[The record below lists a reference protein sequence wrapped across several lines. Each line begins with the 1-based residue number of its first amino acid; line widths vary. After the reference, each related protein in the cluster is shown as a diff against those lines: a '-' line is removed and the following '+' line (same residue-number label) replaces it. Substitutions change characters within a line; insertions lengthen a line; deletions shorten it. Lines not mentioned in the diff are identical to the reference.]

1 MTRAVVLGYH
11 NVGARCLST
20 LLAHGVTVPLLL
32 THRDNPAENIWFD
45 SVAELAERYAI
56 PTLMPEDPNT
66 PEVMAQ
72 VAAAR
77 PDFLFSFYYRHM
89 LAPNF
94 LALAPRG
101 AYNVHGSLLPKYRGR
116 VPVNWAVLHGER
128 ETGATLHEMVA
139 KPDAGRIVSQF
150 RVPIL
155 PDDTAF
161 EVFNKVTVAAEIALD
176 DALPGLLAGTA
187 AHLPQDLTQVSY
199 FGGRKPEDGR
209 IDWSQG
215 AEAIHN
221 LIRAVAPPYPGAFF
235 DLAGERLTV
244 VRSLRQPVRSAR
256 SCGPGIRVDGRHFL
270 ADCGDGGV
278 LQLLALK
285 RRGQSFSPGDFV
297 ARFGDGKIAFQAHRD
312 PLPESTSP

>member
-1 MTRAVVLGYH
+1 MTRAVVLAYH

-20 LLAHGVTVPLLL
+20 LLAHGIAIPLLL

-45 SVAELAERYAI
+45 SVADLAARYDI
-56 PTLMPEDPNT
+56 PTITPDDPNT

-72 VAAAR
+72 IAAAQ
-77 PDFLFSFYYRHM
+77 PDFLFSFYYRH
-89 LAPNF
+89 LLGPEV

-101 AYNVHGSLLPKYRGR
+101 AYNLHGSLLPKYRGR

-139 KPDAGRIVSQF
+139 KPDAGRIVAQF

-161 EVFNKVTVAAEIALD
+161 EVFNKLTVAAEITLD
-176 DALPGLLAGTA
+176 GALPGLVAGTA
-187 AHLPQDLTQVSY
+187 PHHIQNLTQGSY

-209 IDWSQG
+209 IDWSRS

-235 DLAGERLTV
+235 DLGGERLV
-244 VRSLRQPVRSAR
+244 VARSLRQPYRTTR
-256 SCGPGIRVDGRHFL
+256 PGGPGIYVDGQHIL
-270 ADCGDGGV
+270 ADCGEVGKGGV
-278 LQLLALK
+278 LRLLSLEYCGHA
-285 RRGQSFSPGDFV
+285 RTSADFV
-297 ARFGDGKIAFQAHRD
+297 ARFGSGKIALQAPR
-312 PLPESTSP
+312 